1 MKVYKYKIN
10 GQTYEVVIK
19 DITDGEV
26 DVEVNGLSYH
36 VENVDAPK
44 HSSKPPQVSR
54 PKVATPPVHQ
64 AAAPAPPRSAK
75 PSGEGTITSPL
86 PGVVLDMK
94 VKEGDTV
101 KAGQPLLVLE
111 AMKMENS
118 IEAETDGQV
127 IKVYVKTGD
136 SVMEGDALVTIGG

>member
-19 DITDGEV
+19 DIADGEV

-44 HSSKPPQVSR
+44 PAKRPQVSR
-54 PKVATPPVHQ
+54 PKPASHPEHHAQAPEPQ
-64 AAAPAPPRSAK
+64 AAAK
-75 PSGEGTITSPL
+75 PTGEGTITSPL
-86 PGVVLDMK
+86 PGVILDMQ

-101 KAGQPLLVLE
+101 KAGQTLLVLE

-118 IEAETDGQV
+118 IEAEADGKV
-127 IKVYVKTGD
+127 IKVYVKAGD

>member
-19 DITDGEV
+19 DIADGEV

-44 HSSKPPQVSR
+44 PVKRPQVSR
-54 PKVATPPVHQ
+54 PKPATHPEHHTQTPEPQ
-64 AAAPAPPRSAK
+64 PSAR

-86 PGVVLDMK
+86 PGVILDMQ
-94 VKEGDTV
+94 VKEGDIV
-101 KAGQPLLVLE
+101 KAGQTLLVLE

-118 IEAETDGQV
+118 IEAESDGKV
-127 IKVYVKTGD
+127 IKVYVKAGD